1 MSSLDQFLEKF
12 GGTSQPEGPI
22 ELPSPKAGGLDAFI
36 NRFTGMSDE
45 SFFFYGGTV
54 ELKFDKADHVYYLVD
69 PTLGNLTEQNGCTRT
84 THIINASEM
93 LVPWAAKMTAHKMLR
108 IMPTETR
115 EDGSVWTKA
124 LTLADFTVLVMEAKS
139 AHKDKLDEAADIG
152 KMAHKCLEDS
162 IKYAIANDPEK
173 TVRNLVQYPADDLAT
188 NAANSA
194 KSWMDGHHVRWIETE
209 TKIYSK
215 EHRYAGTCD
224 GIAICDSCGDP
235 ACCPVAFRDRTCL
248 IDWKSSNHLKVD
260 YLYQVASYKHAK
272 MEEFPDLKIED
283 VFILRL
289 GKNEEEAGKFEP
301 WHLTDED
308 QGWCF
313 AGFLACLELTRQ
325 VDAAQENI
333 KGRRKVIR
341 SVKKEQRETAKAIA
355 KEKAKVEKA
364 LAKAE
369 AKRIRDI
376 EKERVKM
383 EARAERERRKNG
395 PRFSDIIRTVDNAIE
410 KASGPPPTMAEAAPI
425 INAALDTFMEKFA
438 DTKINIADLPTGIAP
453 LAEDAYI
460 AVRPFTQKSSSGR
473 KA

>member
-1 MSSLDQFLEKF
+1 M
-12 GGTSQPEGPI
+12 
-22 ELPSPKAGGLDAFI
+22 
-36 NRFTGMSDE
+36 
-45 SFFFYGGTV
+45 
-54 ELKFDKADHVYYLVD
+54 
-69 PTLGNLTEQNGCTRT
+69 
-84 THIINASEM
+84 
-93 LVPWAAKMTAHKMLR
+93 
-108 IMPTETR
+108 
-115 EDGSVWTKA
+115 
-124 LTLADFTVLVMEAKS
+124 
-139 AHKDKLDEAADIG
+139 
-152 KMAHKCLEDS
+152 
-162 IKYAIANDPEK
+162 
-173 TVRNLVQYPADDLAT
+173 
-188 NAANSA
+188 
-194 KSWMDGHHVRWIETE
+194 
-209 TKIYSK
+209 
-215 EHRYAGTCD
+215 RY
-224 GIAICDSCGDP
+224 I
-235 ACCPVAFRDRTCL
+235 V
-248 IDWKSSNHLKVD
+248 H
-260 YLYQVASYKHAK
+260 
-272 MEEFPDLKIED
+272 PDLKIED